1 MCYDPLSQLL
11 NLIEAR
17 AAMSIG
23 LEARGRWAIDVPPVH
38 ALKCNIIRQG
48 SCFLEVQGERLMLAA
63 GDCFLIGPDLS
74 FVIGSD
80 LNCSPIPA
88 AEVFS
93 QKAYKNHAKLDG
105 GAGPGFLCHSGR
117 MDLPLNSELLRE
129 ILPSIVVIRAE
140 SIVAERLHW
149 LTNRLEEELAGDV
162 PGGAAMA
169 IPIMQMIFIELIRS
183 LPVMTERSWLSA
195 LSDPRIGG
203 ALMAIHRDPGH
214 NWRLDELA
222 GISHLSRSQF
232 SARFRA
238 AVGHSAMEY
247 ILRWRMM
254 QAHKLLARPNM
265 TIASVAAQLGYGSES
280 AFIYAFRR
288 TLGTTPR
295 RMQQQIRSSES
306 PKKSNK
312 DKKLQ

>member
-1 MCYDPLSQLL
+1 MYYDPLSQLL
-11 NLIEAR
+11 DLIEAS
-17 AAMSIG
+17 ATMSVG
-23 LEARGRWAIDVPPVH
+23 LEACGRWAIDVPPVR

-63 GDCFLIGPDLS
+63 GDCFLIGPDLP

-80 LNCSPIPA
+80 LNCLPIPA
-88 AEVFS
+88 GEVFS

-105 GAGPGFLCHSGR
+105 GAGSEFLCHSGR

-149 LTNRLEEELAGDV
+149 LTGRLEEELAGDV
-162 PGGAAMA
+162 PGGAAIA

-203 ALMAIHRDPGH
+203 ALMAIHWDPGH

-238 AVGHSAMEY
+238 AVGHSPMEY

-288 TLGTTPR
+288 ILGTTPR
-295 RMQQQIRSSES
+295 RRQQQIRSSEN
-306 PKKSNK
+306 P
-312 DKKLQ
+312 

>member
-1 MCYDPLSQLL
+1 MFNDPLSQLL
-11 NLIEAR
+11 NLIEAS
-17 AAMSIG
+17 ATMSVG
-23 LEARGRWAIDVPPVH
+23 LEACGRWAIDVPPVS

-63 GDCFLIGPDLS
+63 GDCFLIGPDIP

-80 LNCSPIPA
+80 LNCPPIPA

-183 LPVMTERSWLSA
+183 LPVMTDRSWLSA

-238 AVGHSAMEY
+238 AVGNSPMEY

-288 TLGTTPR
+288 ILGTT
-295 RMQQQIRSSES
+295 
-306 PKKSNK
+306 
-312 DKKLQ
+312 

>member
-1 MCYDPLSQLL
+1 MFNDPLSQLL
-11 NLIEAR
+11 NLIEAS
-17 AAMSIG
+17 ATMSVG
-23 LEARGRWAIDVPPVH
+23 LEACGRWAIDVPPVS

-63 GDCFLIGPDLS
+63 GDCFLIGPDIP

-88 AEVFS
+88 ADVFS

-183 LPVMTERSWLSA
+183 LPVMTDRSWLSA

-238 AVGHSAMEY
+238 AVGNSPMEY

-288 TLGTTPR
+288 ILGTTPR
-295 RMQQQIRSSES
+295 RMQQQIRSSEN
-306 PKKSNK
+306 PEKDNK
-312 DKKLQ
+312 YKKL